1 MTTAE
6 GNITGTNNAVNGLST
21 RMATAEGK
29 ITNQSDSITSLQNS
43 VSSINSTLANK
54 ADSSAVSNLT
64 SRVTAAEGNIT
75 SQSGQI
81 ATLNNSLTTTN
92 NTLNDVNAL
101 ARLLSLGKPL
111 RDDPTFKTTSSGG
124 LSAYVFPAGTSWV
137 KQAKSTDNPTD
148 STSEML
154 IRATQALGGGWYP
167 TAPTLVLTA
176 NKTFLIKQIIKM
188 PVGTKLLAVGNAT
201 GTGGYIKILGND
213 LGTGKFETYYTVV
226 QGGTDVANTIQG
238 HNRVVNAA
246 NPPVP
251 STTSPVDVILASYEV
266 FDVTAVND
274 TIPKAYSDSIAANAS
289 AISNLTNSV
298 TQQGNTI
305 TSHSNSITQLNNSI
319 TSINGSLS
327 NKADAS
333 ALQSLDS
340 KVTLIDGKVTSNS
353 SALTALQSSFDGL
366 PNQGVNLL
374 GPEISNPVEKPNWI
388 SGLPF
393 EVIQSPDTVNVR
405 AFQFTMPANASSGT
419 YFNIGGGQVPR
430 QWLTE
435 GTYIFSFV
443 AKTVGGTPPHAIEW
457 QLYNVDST
465 RLRFNIT
472 ATLTRYSGVFTVP
485 A

>member
-1 MTTAE
+1 
-6 GNITGTNNAVNGLST
+6 
-21 RMATAEGK
+21 
-29 ITNQSDSITSLQNS
+29 
-43 VSSINSTLANK
+43 
-54 ADSSAVSNLT
+54 
-64 SRVTAAEGNIT
+64 
-75 SQSGQI
+75 
-81 ATLNNSLTTTN
+81 
-92 NTLNDVNAL
+92 
-101 ARLLSLGKPL
+101 
-111 RDDPTFKTTSSGG
+111 G
-124 LSAYVFPAGTSWV
+124 LSAYSFPAGTSWV
-137 KQAKSTDNPTD
+137 KQTKSTDNPTG
-148 STSEML
+148 STHEML
-154 IRATQALGGGWYP
+154 IKATQALGGGWYP

-188 PVGTKLLAVGNAT
+188 PVGTKLQAIGNAT
-201 GTGGYIKILGND
+201 GTGGYIRILGND
-213 LGTGKFETYYTVV
+213 LGTGKFETYYSVV
-226 QGGTDVANTIQG
+226 QGGADLSGSTIQG
-238 HNRVVNAA
+238 HFRVIAGT

-251 STTSPVDVILASYEV
+251 TVDNPVFVILASYEV

-274 TIPKAYSDSIAANAS
+274 TIPKAYSDAIAANAN
-289 AISNLTNSV
+289 AINTLSNTVS
-298 TQQGNTI
+298 QQGNTI

-319 TSINGSLS
+319 SSINGALS
-327 NKADAS
+327 SKADAS

-353 SALTALQSSFDGL
+353 SALTALQSSFEGI

-374 GPEISNPVEKPNWI
+374 GPEISNPIEKPNWI

-405 AFQFTMPANASSGT
+405 AFQFTMPANTTSGT

-485 A
+485 AGGAAACMLLIGNPTGKPAGQVINIERMMLERQVGNNTTPSAWIAGSDPTGMILSTQAKATDLFNTATSQNAATAGRVTSLESRMTTT